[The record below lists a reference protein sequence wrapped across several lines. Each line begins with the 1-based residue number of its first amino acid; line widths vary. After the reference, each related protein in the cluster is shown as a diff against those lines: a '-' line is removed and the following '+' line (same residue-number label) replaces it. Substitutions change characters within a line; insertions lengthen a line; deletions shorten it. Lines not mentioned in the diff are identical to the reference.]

1 MHRILI
7 LILTIASLHASGQ
20 KYMTKTG
27 HIEFNANTPVEKIE
41 AENNALVCLLDIQT
55 GNLDVIAQIK
65 SFVFEKQLM
74 QEHFNENYLESDQF
88 PKASFKG
95 KITNIKN
102 INVNTD
108 GEYPAEVS
116 GKLTIH
122 GVTKDIKSQG
132 KISVKGKKVIVK
144 STFSVLLS
152 DYNIKIPGAVKDKI
166 SKEARVSLQCL
177 LEEMN
182 K

>member
-1 MHRILI
+1 MQRILT
-7 LILTIASLHASGQ
+7 LVLVVASLQASSQ

-41 AENNALVCLLDIQT
+41 AVNNAAACLLDIQT
-55 GNLDVIAQIK
+55 GNLDVIVQIK

-95 KITNIKN
+95 KITNLKN
-102 INVNTD
+102 INVNND
-108 GEYPAEVS
+108 GEYPAEVA

-152 DYNIKIPGAVKDKI
+152 EYDIDIPGAVKDKI
-166 SKEARVSLQCL
+166 SKEARVSLQCS